1 MFQIQI
7 GEDGSSEW
15 TDKKT
20 AYSRSAE
27 DPERSV
33 ELQFFDKNIPV
44 FDLDD
49 LLRASAEVLGK
60 GKLGTTYKASL
71 ESGAVISVKR
81 VEYMDSLSKNEF
93 IQQMQLLGKMRHE
106 NLVQIISFYY
116 SKEEKL
122 IVYEFVPGGSLFEL
136 LHG

>member
-1 MFQIQI
+1 M
-7 GEDGSSEW
+7 
-15 TDKKT
+15 
-20 AYSRSAE
+20 AHSRRTE

-33 ELQFFDKNIPV
+33 ELQFFDLNVPV

-60 GKLGTTYKASL
+60 GELGTTHKANL
-71 ESGAVISVKR
+71 ESGSVISVKR
-81 VEYMDSLSKNEF
+81 VKYMDSLSKKEF
-93 IQQMQLLGKMRHE
+93 IRQMQLLGKMRHE
-106 NLVQIISFYY
+106 NLVQIISYYY